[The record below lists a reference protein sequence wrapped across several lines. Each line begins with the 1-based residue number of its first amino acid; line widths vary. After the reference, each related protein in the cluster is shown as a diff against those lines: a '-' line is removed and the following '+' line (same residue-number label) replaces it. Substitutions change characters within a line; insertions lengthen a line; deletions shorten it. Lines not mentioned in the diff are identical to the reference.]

1 MANSAFDEVVEVLK
15 AELDEQTVYRV
26 LACLVKTCGGER
38 VYIPVKFDSP
48 KPIAATDTP
57 KTVQQRLN
65 VSRSTSYRLLN
76 RHRI

>member
-15 AELDEQTVYRV
+15 SELDEQTVYRV

-48 KPIAATDTP
+48 KPIAPTDTP
-57 KTVQQRLN
+57 KTVQQRLGC
-65 VSRSTSYRLLN
+65 SRRTAYNKLAKF
-76 RHRI
+76 RI

>member
-1 MANSAFDEVVEVLK
+1 LQT
-15 AELDEQTVYRV
+15 ELDEQTVYRV

-38 VYIPVKFDSP
+38 VYIPVKLDPP
-48 KPIAATDTP
+48 KPVLPTDTP

>member
-26 LACLVKTCGGER
+26 LTCLVKTCGGER

-48 KPIAATDTP
+48 KPIAPTDTP